1 MKTKN
6 NDEPLIFAMSLAAG
20 LAVIGL
26 TWHYVMVS
34 VMPPQVRMNMWNL
47 TQEAWSY
54 RDNFSAYLVWR
65 FPPMVAEGYPFAF
78 MAAVLPGVLVYGG
91 IVAARHRH
99 WISLA
104 QAAAGWLAGGIV
116 GFFLMAWVPMPNILL
131 TVFAMPGLAFLAGS
145 LAPVLLA
152 PVQDRSVVRGTRV
165 RRHFSNTLKTIQAA
179 EKSGRTVLAGMMLDP
194 AAETQHLVTIGVTGS
209 GKSVALLALMHT
221 AMHRGD
227 RHIVADPDGS
237 AMRLFYREGDVILN
251 PADARSAK
259 WDILAEITED
269 SDYRFL
275 AESVLPYPKGDE
287 DNEWVTYAQE
297 IFAACLQTWHEH
309 RLGTSDAFFEAMAT
323 ADKEKLATLCEGTAA
338 HRYFEGGN
346 EKMFGSV
353 MGTLAPALGGMR
365 QLARVQGPSFSVRRW
380 MREGKGSLWMPYRA
394 QQIPALRGLISCW
407 MGLAI
412 SEGLSFEDSL
422 SRRMWF
428 HIDELDALGRIQGL
442 KDAMARIRKKG
453 GCIAMGIQSIA
464 QVRAVYGEAEA
475 HTIVENCDNKL
486 ILRCGASEGGG
497 TAKFASQVIGEHQVE
512 RDETTT
518 SRTQGK
524 HASTS
529 TSQAVRIYREPAVMD
544 SEIMRLASCNGYL
557 KTATNPDWS
566 QVAFKPVE
574 FPARV
579 KAYVPVATRHRDAAE

>member
-297 IFAACLQTWHEH
+297 IFAPAC
-309 RLGTSDAFFEAMAT
+309 RPGTSTGSARRTPSSRRWRQPTRRSWRRSAKARRRTGISREAMRRC
-323 ADKEKLATLCEGTAA
+323 LAASWERWRRPWGACASSRACRG
-338 HRYFEGGN
+338 R
-346 EKMFGSV
+346 
-353 MGTLAPALGGMR
+353 
-365 QLARVQGPSFSVRRW
+365 PS
-380 MREGKGSLWMPYRA
+380 
-394 QQIPALRGLISCW
+394 
-407 MGLAI
+407 
-412 SEGLSFEDSL
+412 
-422 SRRMWF
+422 
-428 HIDELDALGRIQGL
+428 
-442 KDAMARIRKKG
+442 
-453 GCIAMGIQSIA
+453 
-464 QVRAVYGEAEA
+464 
-475 HTIVENCDNKL
+475 
-486 ILRCGASEGGG
+486 RCGAGCEKARARSGCP
-497 TAKFASQVIGEHQVE
+497 TAP
-512 RDETTT
+512 
-518 SRTQGK
+518 SRYRRC
-524 HASTS
+524 
-529 TSQAVRIYREPAVMD
+529 AV
-544 SEIMRLASCNGYL
+544 
-557 KTATNPDWS
+557 
-566 QVAFKPVE
+566 
-574 FPARV
+574 
-579 KAYVPVATRHRDAAE
+579 